1 MGVLRHNFEPE
12 KVEYTEEE
20 IQKRLNSFFSPS
32 SVLYSIDGLFVFD
45 WESDKLIKMRSGL
58 IYEFEIKISKADFKN
73 DFNKV
78 DKHIIL
84 EGDYE
89 KHKIIPKGEKLIKDE
104 EERSRNRAYY
114 GYDSV
119 EMTKKH
125 VYSNEYYLVENHKR
139 PNFFY
144 YVTPVGM
151 LDESDIPPYAGLIEI
166 NDYGTFITVK
176 KAPKLHDVKYTND
189 ELNLCDK
196 FYYNMDNWR
205 KKYESQTNNI
215 KKYKDKIDE
224 LTNREGSSKKSYVQ
238 LEKENEKYKK
248 ENKALD
254 AIWKQ
259 NQKTIESLTDELYDR
274 NTYCKKLER
283 KIREFDKDFD
293 FGTFFDSKDR
303 N

>member
-32 SVLYSIDGLFVFD
+32 SVLYSIDGLFIFD

-73 DFNKV
+73 DFKKI
-78 DKHIIL
+78 DKHVIL

-89 KHKIIPKGEKLIKDE
+89 KHKLIPKGEKLIEDV
-104 EERSRNRAYY
+104 EERKRNQERYLTDDFVDWY
-114 GYDSV
+114 KNSIN
-119 EMTKKH
+119 T
-125 VYSNEYYLVENHKR
+125 SNHYLVENHKR

-205 KKYESQTNNI
+205 KKYEKQTDNI
-215 KKYKDKIDE
+215 KEYKNKIDE
-224 LTNREGSSKKSYVQ
+224 LTNREGSSKKTYVQ
-238 LEKENEKYKK
+238 IEKENEKYKK

-254 AIWKQ
+254 NIWKQ
-259 NQKTIESLTDELYDR
+259 NQKLILDLHDELYEKER
-274 NTYCKKLER
+274 YCKKLER
-283 KIREFDKDFD
+283 KIRELDKDFD
-293 FGTFFDSKDR
+293 FGTLFDSK
-303 N
+303 